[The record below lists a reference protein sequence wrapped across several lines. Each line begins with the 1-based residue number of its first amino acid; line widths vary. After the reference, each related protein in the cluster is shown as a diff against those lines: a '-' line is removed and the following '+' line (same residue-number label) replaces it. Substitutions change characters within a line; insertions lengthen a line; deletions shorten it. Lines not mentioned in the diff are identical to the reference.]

1 MKTSIQILIIL
12 FFTTYLQAQNTSYK
26 NIGTIE
32 FSEIIISNTGTLLDV
47 RTISEFQNQHL
58 ENALQLDYYK
68 LDFKS
73 KLLLLPKDEP
83 IYLYC
88 TTGYRSERAA
98 KILSENGYS
107 NIYNLEK
114 GIMDWNLQNLPT
126 VTEPDAVKDTENE
139 WTIENYQKL
148 IQSDT
153 LVFIDFYAPWCAPC
167 RKMMPIIDSLKT
179 EYHGI
184 IKIEKINV
192 DASKQ
197 LVKELK
203 INSVP
208 YFVLYKTGNLFFEK
222 NGYITRE
229 EIIENLKKFE

>member
-229 EIIENLKKFE
+229 EIIENLKKYE

>member
-12 FFTTYLQAQNTSYK
+12 VFTTCLQAQNTSYK

-107 NIYNLEK
+107 NVYNLEK

-229 EIIENLKKFE
+229 EIIENLKKYE

>member
-1 MKTSIQILIIL
+1 MKISIQILIIL

-139 WTIENYQKL
+139 WTFDNYQKL

-192 DASKQ
+192 DASKK

-229 EIIENLKKFE
+229 EIIENLKKYE

>member
-107 NIYNLEK
+107 NVYNLEK

-192 DASKQ
+192 DASKK

-229 EIIENLKKFE
+229 EIIENLKKYE

>member
-12 FFTTYLQAQNTSYK
+12 VFTTCLQAQNTSYK

-107 NIYNLEK
+107 NVYNLEK

-192 DASKQ
+192 DASKK

-229 EIIENLKKFE
+229 EIIENLKKYE

>member
-107 NIYNLEK
+107 NVYNLEK

-229 EIIENLKKFE
+229 EIIENLKKYE

>member
-1 MKTSIQILIIL
+1 MKSTIPILIFL
-12 FFTTYLQAQNTSYK
+12 FLVFSAKAQKLAYHNVNTIDFDSLIAQN
-26 NIGTIE
+26 N
-32 FSEIIISNTGTLLDV
+32 GTLLDV
-47 RTISEFQNQHL
+47 RTENEFKNQHL
-58 ENALQLDYYK
+58 ADAGQLNFYA
-68 LDFKS
+68 LDFRKR
-73 KLLLLPKDEP
+73 LLLLSKDEP

-88 TTGYRSERAA
+88 NTGYRSEIAA
-98 KILSENGYS
+98 EILAENGYTKV
-107 NIYNLEK
+107 YNLEK
-114 GIMDWNLQNLPT
+114 GIMDWNVHEMPT
-126 VTEPDAVKDTENE
+126 ITEPDAKKDTEHE
-139 WTIENYQKL
+139 MSVENYQKT

-203 INSVP
+203 LGSVP
-208 YFVLYKTGNLFFEK
+208 YFALYRNGALLEEK
-222 NGYITRE
+222 YGYITRD
-229 EIIENLKKFE
+229 EIMEYFKKHE